1 MDKET
6 HKKLTANFPKS
17 VVKKAPQ
24 GKYGDY
30 VPHHIYTKR
39 LVDVVGGKYNFTY
52 DIIRDKDNAV
62 VGAKCTLEID
72 DLGTVQEVGDVDRH
86 ALARNLTESEILKL
100 AVSDGI
106 KRCCMRF
113 GIGLELWTG
122 DTTEE
127 EHYAGVAEQ
136 VVEQPKPTGMTKKKQ
151 VVQESTKSHSSLTE
165 PQLKEMVF
173 SMCNEDKEFAK
184 KCYTT
189 SMTRFKM
196 DKSISDNVGDWNNDN
211 VDKFLKLIES
221 YVEKYTKA
229 FEERAGNDKIVNEII
244 DNISEVTV
252 LEESN
257 TDDVVVVGEEM
268 TDIPDGKW
276 KEDAISDGQKN
287 FINSLITQAIDAGLD
302 ELGAEAKQYLNSG
315 EATKGNASAMIDKL
329 KNALS

>member
-127 EHYAGVAEQ
+127 EHYAGVVEQ
-136 VVEQPKPTGMTKKKQ
+136 VVEQPKPTGMTKKKP
-151 VVQESTKSHSSLTE
+151 VAQESTKSPSSLTE

-173 SMCNEDKEFAK
+173 SMCNEDKDFAR
-184 KCYTT
+184 KCYQTQ
-189 SMTRFKM
+189 MTRFKM
-196 DKSISDNVGDWNNDN
+196 DKSISDNVGDWSNDN
-211 VDKFLKLIES
+211 VDKFLKLVED
-221 YVEKYTKA
+221 YVDKFKNEFEK
-229 FEERAGNDKIVNEII
+229 RAGN
-244 DNISEVTV
+244 SEVVNTIIETLGNV
-252 LEESN
+252 EEKES
-257 TDDVVVVGEEM
+257 EEDM
-268 TDIPDGKW
+268 ADIPDGKW
-276 KEDAISDGQKN
+276 KEDPISDGQKN
-287 FINSLITQAIDAGLD
+287 FINSLIEQAIDAGKD
-302 ELGAEAKQYLNSG
+302 ELGAEAKKYLASG

-329 KNALS
+329 KSALS

>member
-62 VGAKCTLEID
+62 VGAKCTLEIA

-122 DTTEE
+122 NTTEE
-127 EHYAGVAEQ
+127 EHYAGVVEQ
-136 VVEQPKPTGMTKKKQ
+136 VVQQPKPTGMTKKKPT
-151 VVQESTKSHSSLTE
+151 VQESTKSHSSLTE
-165 PQLKEMVF
+165 AQLKEMVF
-173 SMCNEDKEFAK
+173 SMCNEDKDFAK
-184 KCYTT
+184 KCYQTQ
-189 SMTRFKM
+189 MTRFKM
-196 DKSISDNVGDWNNDN
+196 DKSISDNVGDWSNDN
-211 VDKFLKLIES
+211 VDKFLKLVEN
-221 YVEKYTKA
+221 YVDKFKKE
-229 FEERAGNDKIVNEII
+229 FEDRAGN
-244 DNISEVTV
+244 SEVVNTIIET
-252 LEESN
+252 LGNIEEKES
-257 TDDVVVVGEEM
+257 EEDM
-268 TDIPDGKW
+268 TDIPSGKW
-276 KEDAISDGQKN
+276 EQDPISDGQKN
-287 FINSLITQAIDAGLD
+287 FIESLITQAIDSGLD
-302 ELGAEAKQYLNSG
+302 ELGAEAKSYLNSG

-329 KNALS
+329 KSALS

>member
-127 EHYAGVAEQ
+127 EHYAGVVEQ
-136 VVEQPKPTGMTKKKQ
+136 VVEQPKKKE
-151 VVQESTKSHSSLTE
+151 VAQEITKSPFSLTE

-173 SMCNEDKEFAK
+173 SMCNEDKDFAK
-184 KCYTT
+184 KCYQTQ
-189 SMTRFKM
+189 MTRFKM
-196 DKSISDNVGDWNNDN
+196 DKSISDNVGDWSNDN
-211 VDKFLKLIES
+211 VDKFLKLVED
-221 YVEKYTKA
+221 YVDKFKNEFEK
-229 FEERAGNDKIVNEII
+229 RAGN
-244 DNISEVTV
+244 SEVVNNIIETLGNV
-252 LEESN
+252 EEKES
-257 TDDVVVVGEEM
+257 EEDM
-268 TDIPDGKW
+268 ADIPDGKW
-276 KEDAISDGQKN
+276 KEDPISDGQKN
-287 FINSLITQAIDAGLD
+287 FINSLIEQAIDAGKD
-302 ELGAEAKQYLNSG
+302 ELGAEAKKYLASG

-329 KNALS
+329 KSALS

>member
-62 VGAKCTLEID
+62 VGAKCTLEIA

-113 GIGLELWTG
+113 GIGLELWVG
-122 DTTEE
+122 DMTEE
-127 EHYAGVAEQ
+127 EHYAGVEKTVVKQSVAE
-136 VVEQPKPTGMTKKKQ
+136 PPKKKE
-151 VVQESTKSHSSLTE
+151 VAQEITKSPSSITE
-165 PQLKEMVF
+165 GQLKEMVF
-173 SMCNEDKEFAK
+173 TMCNEDKTFAK
-184 KCYTT
+184 KCYDT
-189 SMTRFKM
+189 SMTRIKM
-196 DKSISDNVGDWNNDN
+196 DKSINDNVAEWSNDN
-211 VDKFLKLIES
+211 VDKFLQLVES
-221 YVEKYTKA
+221 YVVKFKKE
-229 FEERAGNDKIVNEII
+229 FEDRAGN
-244 DNISEVTV
+244 SEVV
-252 LEESN
+252 N
-257 TDDVVVVGEEM
+257 TIIETLGDVVEKESEEDM
-268 TDIPDGKW
+268 TDIPEGKW
-276 KEDAISDGQKN
+276 MEDPISDGQKN
-287 FINSLITQAIDAGLD
+287 FIESLITQAIDGGLD
-302 ELGAEAKQYLNSG
+302 ELGAEAKSYLNSG
-315 EATKGNASAMIDKL
+315 EATKGNASEMIDKL
-329 KNALS
+329 KSALS